1 MNYLADYQE
10 IEKEEE
16 MVSENETL
24 NSGEDL
30 KVTKESDKPK
40 PMPFD
45 TKKEETEVQNGLNE
59 LDDRPTW

>member
-1 MNYLADYQE
+1 
-10 IEKEEE
+10 

>member
-1 MNYLADYQE
+1 
-10 IEKEEE
+10 

-40 PMPFD
+40 TMPFD
-45 TKKEETEVQNGLNE
+45 TKKEEAEVQNGLNE

>member
-1 MNYLADYQE
+1 
-10 IEKEEE
+10 

-30 KVTKESDKPK
+30 NESNKPK
-40 PMPFD
+40 SVPFD
-45 TKKEETEVQNGLNE
+45 MKNEETKVENCLNE